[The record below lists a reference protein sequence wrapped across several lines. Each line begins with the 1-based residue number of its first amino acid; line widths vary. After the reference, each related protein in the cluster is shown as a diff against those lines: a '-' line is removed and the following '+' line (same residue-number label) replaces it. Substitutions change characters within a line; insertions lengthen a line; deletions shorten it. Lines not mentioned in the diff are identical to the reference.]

1 MIPIPKRE
9 DDNVA
14 LGIVLT
20 AVQVLT
26 YMSFVVACSFAPSF
40 IEGHALPNGVPLSF
54 AMGLG
59 VIALG
64 VVLTIVYVVATNRAE
79 GAK

>member
-1 MIPIPKRE
+1 MNRIPTQE
-9 DDNVA
+9 GENVA
-14 LGIVLT
+14 LGMALTVL
-20 AVQVLT
+20 QVLT
-26 YMSFVVACSFAPSF
+26 YMSFVAACCFAPAF
-40 IEGHALPNGVPLSF
+40 IKGQTLTHGIPMSF

-64 VVLTIVYVVATNRAE
+64 VILTIVYVAVTNRAE

>member
-1 MIPIPKRE
+1 MNQIPTQE
-9 DDNVA
+9 DENVA
-14 LGIVLT
+14 LGMALTVL
-20 AVQVLT
+20 QVLT
-26 YMSFVVACSFAPSF
+26 YLSFVAACCFAPGF
-40 IEGHALPNGVPLSF
+40 IKGETLSNGVPLSF

-64 VVLTIVYVVATNRAE
+64 VILTIVYVAVTNRAE